1 MVKPKKNPM
10 GDEYIP
16 GEEGPGVREPQKKRL
31 PKEDPEKHEDQELP
45 PDPDQPDAP
54 VKK

>member
-1 MVKPKKNPM
+1 M